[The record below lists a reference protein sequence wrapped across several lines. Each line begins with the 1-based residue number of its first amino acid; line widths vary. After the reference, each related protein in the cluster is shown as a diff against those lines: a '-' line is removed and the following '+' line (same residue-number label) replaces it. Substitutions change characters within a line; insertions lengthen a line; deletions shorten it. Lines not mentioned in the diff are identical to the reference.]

1 MKRLAALL
9 IAAIA
14 AAAVAQAQTR
24 QLGDMHLPG
33 SNPNYEEPEAQKE
46 LTEVE
51 PPAFPKPENLLEFYV
66 GPVTANNYFI
76 DASTLSVGSDGIVR
90 YVLVVR
96 TAGGAT
102 NVSFEG
108 INCKELAWK
117 LYATGRSDG
126 TWVKAHANH
135 FEWRPIE
142 NKPVNRHHAALSR
155 DYFCPV
161 RNPIKSAEEG
171 RNALRL
177 GMHPGS
183 VSNIPAV
190 SDIPR

>member
-1 MKRLAALL
+1 MKRLVAFV

-14 AAAVAQAQTR
+14 AGAAAQSP
-24 QLGDMHLPG
+24 LMPKDNVGF
-33 SNPNYEEPEAQKE
+33 EEEAPWQE
-46 LTEVE
+46 LKEVE
-51 PPAFPKPENLLEFYV
+51 PPAFPRQENLLEYYV
-66 GPVTANNYFI
+66 GPATANNYFI

-108 INCKELAWK
+108 INCKELTWK
-117 LYATGRSDG
+117 HYATGRSDG
-126 TWVKAHANH
+126 TWVKVHDNRA
-135 FEWRPIE
+135 EWRPIE

-155 DYFCPV
+155 DYFCPA

-190 SDIPR
+190 SDGQR